1 MQGAAVVLMLTEA
14 GVLSCLAYHSR
25 LCRCANDVGHELCYR
40 RGLLPGLLQGC
51 MAPANARILT
61 APVACRFVLVQH
73 IVLTDAGEQACYA
86 VGSLPGARQ
95 GDGVCLMTETGY
107 GGILMLRSCRPV
119 PRAKAAAPRATWLL
133 PGGAP

>member
-1 MQGAAVVLMLTEA
+1 MVLMLTEA

-25 LCRCANDVGHELCYR
+25 LCRCANDVGHEIYNR
-40 RGLLPGLLQGC
+40 GGLLPGSLQGS
-51 MAPANARILT
+51 MAPANACKLK

-73 IVLTDAGEQACYA
+73 IALTDAGEQACYA

-95 GDGVCLMTETGY
+95 GNVVCVMTETGY

-119 PRAKAAAPRATWLL
+119 SRAKAAAPRATWLL